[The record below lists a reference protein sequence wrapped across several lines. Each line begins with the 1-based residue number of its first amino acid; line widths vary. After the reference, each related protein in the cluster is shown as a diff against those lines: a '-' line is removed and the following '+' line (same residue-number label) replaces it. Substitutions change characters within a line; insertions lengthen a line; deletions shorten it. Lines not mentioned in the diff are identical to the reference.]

1 MNFSYHT
8 GHVISDHAHKTH
20 PSDCFKC
27 CERCSG
33 WQAEQFCQPT
43 SLGSDKDKMEER
55 SSGSICYNYHAPV
68 TNNYY
73 TLPTTATP
81 TCSSSS
87 SSDSDSD
94 SDSNDE
100 RENPLVNSPSQC
112 PNVETDSDMGS
123 HVLLMKSSDKK
134 LCGLH
139 RRSRDLNHKNGSLS
153 ARVVA
158 QPELS

>member
-1 MNFSYHT
+1 MFAFQNDNALVITSCNYFYLVTLHIVCARSTMNFSYHT

-43 SLGSDKDKMEER
+43 SLGNDKDKMEER

-81 TCSSSS
+81 TCSSNSS
-87 SSDSDSD
+87 SSSD

-100 RENPLVNSPSQC
+100 RETPLLIHPHSVQMWKQT
-112 PNVETDSDMGS
+112 VI
-123 HVLLMKSSDKK
+123 
-134 LCGLH
+134 
-139 RRSRDLNHKNGSLS
+139 
-153 ARVVA
+153 
-158 QPELS
+158 